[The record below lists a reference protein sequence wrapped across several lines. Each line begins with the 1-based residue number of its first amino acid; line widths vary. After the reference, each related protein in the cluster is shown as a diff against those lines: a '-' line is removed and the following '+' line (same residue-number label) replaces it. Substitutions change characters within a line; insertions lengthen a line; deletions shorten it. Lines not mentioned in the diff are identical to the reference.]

1 MKRFILAIICA
12 GLAAGSFPAWIYSAQ
27 DQPGKLARL
36 IQDGKRAAAFEMIR
50 AGADVNEAQPD
61 GTRPVL
67 WAVYRVDY
75 DLLTALIA
83 KKAKVDVSNE
93 FGYTPLAEATKQGD
107 ARMVKMLMDAGS
119 GTEGAN
125 ADGQT
130 ALMLAIKNGDL
141 PIFQMLIDAG
151 AKVNVVEKVQDQTP
165 LMWAAAATR
174 NGAEMVKVLIAKG
187 ATVNARAKYND
198 WPSQITSEPRA
209 QYHAYGGLT
218 PLLYAARGG
227 CLGCVEALLNA
238 GADINLPTPE
248 GATPM
253 MIALDNNNNDVAKF
267 FLEHKANPHL
277 WDVYGR
283 TALYI
288 AVDHAGGAAG
298 GGGAPGG
305 GGGGRGG
312 AGGGA
317 GRGGAA
323 APGAPVPA
331 VPGAGAGPGT
341 GAAGQ
346 PPAGAQAGA
355 APGAPPQAGQAPGGG
370 RGGAGGGRGGAGAA
384 PGGAQAGRGGAG
396 GAQAGRGGGG
406 APGGGGRGGG
416 GAAAP
421 VSTVSSMEMINLLLA
436 AGVDPNPQL
445 NMRRPSNQG
454 GRFSDPLLSSGTTPL
469 LRALVGGNLEVAKLL
484 VEKGANPNIYGM
496 GLSPFLYVTGVTT
509 VTYNE
514 LRGGGGGGAVNT
526 ELLDLMIQHGAD
538 VNGQVTGAT
547 DYSGRIARSV
557 TGDPVNTKTNEG
569 MTALH
574 VAVRSQNTNLVRYL
588 LDHGARTD
596 IRDAS
601 GRTPLDVLNGTPAL
615 QPAAYADAS
624 GTISREAALAA
635 LAAQATA
642 PPPPSNQRGGGAR
655 GSNPQV
661 VQEIRT
667 MLQSATTKPQ

>member
-1 MKRFILAIICA
+1 VKRFILAIIFA
-12 GLAAGSFPAWIYSAQ
+12 GLAAGSFPAWSYLAQ
-27 DQPGKLARL
+27 GQPGKLATL
-36 IQDGKRAAAFEMIR
+36 IEEGKRAAAFEMIR
-50 AGADVNEAQPD
+50 SGADVNEAQLD
-61 GTRPVL
+61 GTRPVH

-75 DLLTALIA
+75 DLMAALIA
-83 KKAKVDVSNE
+83 KKAKVDVANE
-93 FGYTPLAEATKQGD
+93 FGYTPLSEAVKQGD

-125 ADGQT
+125 DDGQT
-130 ALMLAIKNGDL
+130 ALMIAIKNGDL

-151 AKVNVVEKVQDQTP
+151 AKINVVEKVQDQTP

-174 NGAEMVKVLIAKG
+174 NAPEMVRVLIAKG
-187 ATVNARAKYND
+187 AAVNARARFND

-227 CLGCVEALLNA
+227 CLACVESLVNA
-238 GADINLPTPE
+238 GADVNLPTPE

-253 MIALDNNNNDVAKF
+253 MIALDNNANDAAKF
-267 FLEHKANPHL
+267 LLEHKANPNL

-288 AVDHAGGAAG
+288 AVDHAAGAAPG
-298 GGGAPGG
+298 GGGGRGGGGGGRGGAGVPGAGAPVPQVPGAGAAAQPPAGGRGAAPGGPGGQAGQAPGGRG

-312 AGGGA
+312 AGGG
-317 GRGGAA
+317 
-323 APGAPVPA
+323 
-331 VPGAGAGPGT
+331 
-341 GAAGQ
+341 
-346 PPAGAQAGA
+346 
-355 APGAPPQAGQAPGGG
+355 
-370 RGGAGGGRGGAGAA
+370 
-384 PGGAQAGRGGAG
+384 G

-406 APGGGGRGGG
+406 GAGRGGG
-416 GAAAP
+416 GGAP
-421 VSTVSSMEMINLLLA
+421 AVTSTVSSTEIINMLLA

-469 LRALVGGNLEVAKLL
+469 LRALIGGNTEIAKLL
-484 VEKGANPNIYGM
+484 VEKGASPNIYGM
-496 GLSPFLYVTGVTT
+496 GLSPFLYVTGITSS
-509 VTYNE
+509 TYNE
-514 LRGGGGGGAVNT
+514 LRGGAGGGTVNT

-538 VNGQVTGAT
+538 VNAQVEGAT
-547 DYSGRIARSV
+547 DYSGRIARAV

-596 IRDAS
+596 IVDAS
-601 GRTPLDVLNGTPAL
+601 GRTPLDVLNGVTAL
-615 QPAAYADAS
+615 QPAAYAEAS

-635 LAAQATA
+635 LAATATA
-642 PPPPSNQRGGGAR
+642 PPPPSNQRGGNGAR
-655 GSNPQV
+655 GGNPAA

-667 MLQSATTKPQ
+667 LLQEAAQKK